1 MHPFFTFYDTCIIKK
16 EWYMFWKYLVIF
28 FVCST
33 TICGIKKGKVYIF
46 KVSWIFSGNKIYLLY
61 RLSPKIEM
69 FDKQTILIGGFWQ
82 FANNIAYEY
91 HAR

>member
-1 MHPFFTFYDTCIIKK
+1 MVYVFKVPSCLLCMLNINICGFKK
-16 EWYMFWKYLVIF
+16 E
-28 FVCST
+28 
-33 TICGIKKGKVYIF
+33 KVYVI
-46 KVSWIFSGNKIYLLY
+46 KVSCIFSGNKIYLLY

>member
-1 MHPFFTFYDTCIIKK
+1 
-16 EWYMFWKYLVIF
+16 MFLKYLVAL

-33 TICGIKKGKVYIF
+33 NICGINKRKGIYF
-46 KVSWIFSGNKIYLLY
+46 KSILYLFRQQIYLLY
-61 RLSPKIEM
+61 RLSPKFEM

-82 FANNIAYEY
+82 FANNTAYEY